1 MIKIDGSL
9 GEGGGQILR
18 SSLALAMCTGQAVHI
33 ANIRAKRRKP
43 GLMRQH
49 LTAVQAARQI
59 CNAEITGDRIGS
71 TELRFQP
78 GPIQAGKYSFSIGT
92 AGSTSLVF
100 QTLLPG
106 LLSAGAHSQ
115 LTLEG
120 GTHNPMAPPF
130 DFIEQSF
137 LPLLQ
142 RMGTKIKVH
151 LQRPGFYP
159 AGGGVWTVKIKP
171 IKTLKPLHLIERGE
185 LLEHKAIAV
194 CAGLPGHIA
203 RRELE
208 TVAKM
213 LHWDETCLHVRQLPR
228 YQGPGNYLS
237 IVLRSEHVTAVFSGF
252 GQRGVTA
259 ENVAK
264 ACVKRV
270 QRYLSLNV
278 VADEYLTDQLLLP
291 LALAGGGEFTGVT
304 PSRHTTTNIE
314 IIQRF
319 LPVQFTS
326 KRISEDV
333 YRFACE
339 SVRSG

>member
-1 MIKIDGSL
+1 MIKIDGSH

-18 SSLALAMCTGQAVHI
+18 TSLALAMCTQQPVHI
-33 ANIRAKRRKP
+33 VNIRAKRRKP

-49 LTAVQAARQI
+49 LTAVQAAGQV
-59 CNAEITGDRIGS
+59 CSAEIEGDRIGS

-78 GPIQAGKYSFSIGT
+78 GLPEAGQYTFSVGT
-92 AGSTSLVF
+92 AGSTNLVF
-100 QTLLPG
+100 QTVLPG

-130 DFIEQSF
+130 DFIEQTF

-142 RMGTKIKVH
+142 RMGANVEVH

-159 AGGGVWTVKIKP
+159 AGGGMWTVKIQP
-171 IKTLKPLHLIERGE
+171 IKKLKPLYLHERGE

-213 LHWDETCLHVRQLPR
+213 LHWDDACLHSRQLPR
-228 YQGPGNYLS
+228 HQGPGNYLS
-237 IVLRSEHVTAVFSGF
+237 IVLRSEQVTVVFSGF
-252 GQRGVTA
+252 GQRGITA

-270 QRYLSLNV
+270 QRYLSLGV
-278 VADEYLTDQLLLP
+278 VADEHLTDQLLLP

-319 LPVQFTS
+319 LPVRFAS
-326 KRISEDV
+326 KRIAEDV
-333 YRFACE
+333 YRFTCF
-339 SVRSG
+339 